1 MTKSRIRISAVA
13 AFLAALPM
21 SLSSHAET
29 LPLWEI
35 GAGVAVLSLPDYRG
49 SAETGAYVLP
59 IPYFVYRG
67 ELLKVD
73 RGGLS
78 GLLFDSDRIEV
89 DLSLNGTIPVNSEDN
104 PLRRGMAD
112 LEPAVEL
119 GPTVN
124 VHLWRSPDR
133 KTTLDFRMPVRAAIT
148 VEPEPRKIGW
158 LFSPN
163 LDLEMRDP
171 AGFSGWKLGFQLGPY
186 FNDREYNAYFYSVD
200 PSAATPERPAYSAQG
215 GYSGS
220 QVFLSLSKRFP
231 HYWVGGFIRHDN
243 LAGVV
248 FERSPLVES
257 RDAFSAGLALS
268 WVFGE
273 SSRRVAAE

>member
-1 MTKSRIRISAVA
+1 MTKTRIRKSAVA
-13 AFLAALPM
+13 AFLATLPV
-21 SLSSHAET
+21 SPSSHAET

-67 ELLKVD
+67 EFLKVD

-89 DLSLNGTIPVNSEDN
+89 DLSLDGTIPVNSDDN

-133 KTTLDFRMPVRAAIT
+133 KITLDFQMPVRAAIT
-148 VEPEPRKIGW
+148 VESEPRKIGW
-158 LFSPN
+158 LFLPN

-171 AGFSGWKLGFQLGPY
+171 AGFSGWKLGFQAGPY

-200 PSAATPERPAYSAQG
+200 PSAATPERPTYSAKG

-231 HYWVGGFIRHDN
+231 HYWVGGFIRYDN

-257 RDAFSAGLALS
+257 RDAFAVGLGLS

-273 SSRRVAAE
+273 SSRRVEAE